1 MKKITLSLI
10 VLLFFSVNSF
20 AKKEPYI
27 GEILY
32 GNIGP
37 FGLGTEILLPEGEWV
52 VAGVTVSNGSVRWA
66 ELVLLQIESDKI
78 KALLNIKYPR
88 KLEERIGKS
97 SGGDHKE
104 GWRRDKHFDNNT
116 CDDYDRQ
123 DSNYHETLI
132 KKRIGGQRIIVATCI
147 SIFASNRFD
156 KSTNFQSQAWRMAQD
171 YVERVNLNYPNVL
184 LNIDNTYFS
193 LENVVHTYYSINP
206 GINGIKSRD
215 GGSRSNS
222 AWDKYNISKH
232 EDKNK
237 FMSNAIFIGQNVLR
251 QNDRSFS
258 NHKRLDLREYQNLFQ
273 D

>member
-1 MKKITLSLI
+1 MKKILLLLI
-10 VLLFFSVNSF
+10 FSILFSVNSF

-88 KLEERIGKS
+88 KLEAPINEWGTN
-97 SGGDHKE
+97 D

-116 CDDYDRQ
+116 CDDYDGQ
-123 DSNYHETLI
+123 NSNYHETLI
-132 KKRIGGQRIIVATCI
+132 KKVLGGQRIIAATCI

-215 GGSRSNS
+215 GASRSNS

>member
-1 MKKITLSLI
+1 M
-10 VLLFFSVNSF
+10 
-20 AKKEPYI
+20 A
-27 GEILY
+27 
-32 GNIGP
+32 
-37 FGLGTEILLPEGEWV
+37 
-52 VAGVTVSNGSVRWA
+52 
-66 ELVLLQIESDKI
+66 
-78 KALLNIKYPR
+78 
-88 KLEERIGKS
+88 
-97 SGGDHKE
+97 H
-104 GWRRDKHFDNNT
+104 
-116 CDDYDRQ
+116 DY
-123 DSNYHETLI
+123 
-132 KKRIGGQRIIVATCI
+132 A
-147 SIFASNRFD
+147 
-156 KSTNFQSQAWRMAQD
+156 
-171 YVERVNLNYPNVL
+171 ERVNLNYPNVL

-215 GGSRSNS
+215 GASRSNS

>member
-1 MKKITLSLI
+1 MKKILLLLI
-10 VLLFFSVNSF
+10 FSILFSVNSF

-88 KLEERIGKS
+88 KLEAPINEWGTN
-97 SGGDHKE
+97 D

-116 CDDYDRQ
+116 CDDYDGQ
-123 DSNYHETLI
+123 NSNYHETLI
-132 KKRIGGQRIIVATCI
+132 KKVLGGQRIIAATCI

>member
-1 MKKITLSLI
+1 MKKILLLLI
-10 VLLFFSVNSF
+10 FSILFSVNSF

-37 FGLGTEILLPEGEWV
+37 FGLGTEILLPVGEWV
-52 VAGVTVSNGSVRWA
+52 VAGVTASNGSVRWA

-88 KLEERIGKS
+88 KLEAPINEWGTK
-97 SGGDHKE
+97 D

-116 CDDYDRQ
+116 CDDYDGQ

-132 KKRIGGQRIIVATCI
+132 KKVLGGQRIIAATCI

-215 GGSRSNS
+215 GASRSNS